1 MIEFDKNPRSNAQIR
16 VIGVGGGGGNAIQS
30 MIDCGLEGV
39 DFIVANTDLQALER
53 NSADNKIQIGHNLT
67 RGLGA
72 GANPQV
78 GRDAALEDSAALSEA
93 LNGADMVFVTAGLGG
108 GTGTGAAPIV
118 AALAREQGALT
129 VGVVTKPFTFEG
141 RSRMR
146 QADEGLA
153 QLGAAVDTLI
163 TIPNDRLLAI
173 APADTPALAAF
184 QLADDVLYQAVQGI
198 SNLITIPGYV
208 NVDFADVKTVMS
220 QTGRAL
226 MGTGRA
232 SGPNRAEEAAQM
244 AISSPLLE
252 DCTID
257 GATGI
262 LINITGG
269 QDLGLHEIGAASS
282 LIQNAAH
289 VDANIIF
296 GTVLDESMRDEI
308 KVTVI
313 ATGFRP
319 PAEARSEYQN
329 EEEVASSM
337 SRRQKIFD
345 RVDNGFVMEE
355 TVEAAPAQVAARPR
369 ATGAYHAEVG
379 SEGGNGQSGRRTAT
393 FVRDSG
399 AIEAFED
406 TEMDEPTF
414 LRKLKK
420 AQGRW

>member
-1 MIEFDKNPRSNAQIR
+1 MIEFDQTPRKTAQIK

-30 MIDCGLEGV
+30 MIESGLDGV
-39 DFIVANTDLQALER
+39 DFIVANTDVQALQR
-53 NSADNKIQIGHNLT
+53 NAADIKIQIGQNLT

-72 GANPQV
+72 GANPQI
-78 GRDAALEDSAALSEA
+78 GRDAALEDSAGLTEA

-129 VGVVTKPFTFEG
+129 VGVVTKPFSFEG
-141 RSRMR
+141 RQRGN

-153 QLGAAVDTLI
+153 QLANAVDTLI

-184 QLADDVLYQAVQGI
+184 QLADDVLFQAVQGI
-198 SNLITIPGYV
+198 SNLITVPGYV

-269 QDLGLHEIGAASS
+269 HDLGLHEISTASS
-282 LIQNAAH
+282 LVQEAAH
-289 VDANIIF
+289 AEANIIF

-319 PAEARSEYQN
+319 IAEARSEYADAR
-329 EEEVASSM
+329 EMSGTL

-345 RVDNGFVMEE
+345 RTDGF
-355 TVEAAPAQVAARPR
+355 TVEEEVPAAAAAVTARPR
-369 ATGAYHAEVG
+369 STGDFRAEEADSG
-379 SEGGNGQSGRRTAT
+379 SHPGRRTAT
-393 FVRDSG
+393 FVRNSG
-399 AIEAFED
+399 TMDAIEDNEI
-406 TEMDEPTF
+406 EEPTF